1 MDFLSEQLIATDYRD
16 RLNSD
21 LQRADVCRFLVAYI
35 SEAGL
40 NSLDRP
46 ALVAALRNELSFGIS
61 SLSCACGYSPLL
73 QLQRDVGDSK
83 PRLKYFMDPLVKN
96 TDEPDGIALFHS
108 KLVYLR
114 LPHENKSVIYI
125 GSHNW
130 SGRALGPGRPRNV
143 EASIRFELEYT
154 PHHITGSDQSIA
166 SQVNRHLLSAYGKPA
181 CLPAT
186 ADNELTFEQWYEF
199 GCRNAPPS
207 PLEPVT
213 VILAVQKN
221 ADATIPDD
229 WTNLVRQGI
238 YLQALEEIEG
248 KRVRTAN
255 DKLIVMV
262 WASRSDLHAG
272 IPPILLRCRFSS
284 FNAGATSDER
294 GTNQSLSP
302 MAGFG
307 AAIYDESQLQMMQ
320 HQSKGSRSTQQIWS
334 GHDVEMYDFEF
345 RQQPT
350 DSAQIDGGV
359 QPKYQFHLEVDQIIF
374 PSGGNRSS
382 NAELLWTPESFAVAK
397 SKDDAKLERVEGYY
411 VPPDVRV
418 QILLYLTEDLL
429 IDRNHAKIW
438 PVSEY
443 DRAKEGKRVSKH
455 PLHDTFIGKD
465 AEQRRDAFYDQAK
478 RGALVA
484 ELDEQREISFQ
495 VLDER
500 KQTSKPVERVQKV
513 FTTKLAQLPQL
524 VEKALCFREFWGV
537 FSHYIGFKLIFVGR
551 FRPSLSSRICW

>member
-1 MDFLSEQLIATDYRD
+1 MEFFSEQLVASDYRD
-16 RLNSD
+16 RLNAD
-21 LQRADVCRFLVAYI
+21 LHRADLCRFLVAYI
-35 SEAGL
+35 SADGL
-40 NSLDRP
+40 NTLDRP
-46 ALVAALRNELSFGIS
+46 ALVAALRNEDSFGVS
-61 SLSCACGYSPLL
+61 SLTCACGYSPLL
-73 QLQRDVGDSK
+73 QLQRDVGDSI
-83 PRLKYFMDPLVKN
+83 PRLKYFMDPQVKN

-114 LPHENKSVIYI
+114 LPRENKSVIYL

-130 SGRALGPGRPRNV
+130 SSRALGPGRPRNV
-143 EASIRFELEYT
+143 EASIRFALDYAPE
-154 PHHITGSDQSIA
+154 HITGSDQSIA
-166 SQVNRHLLSAYGKPA
+166 SQVNRHLLAAYGKPA
-181 CLPAT
+181 CLSAT

-199 GCRNAPPS
+199 GCQNAPTS

-213 VILAVQKN
+213 VILAVQKYR
-221 ADATIPDD
+221 DGTTPDD

-248 KRVRTAN
+248 KRIRAAN

-262 WASRSDLHAG
+262 WASRSDLHSG
-272 IPPILLRCRFSS
+272 IPPILLRCRFTA

-294 GTNQSLSP
+294 GTNQSVSP

-307 AAIYDESQLQMMQ
+307 AAIYDESQLQTMQ
-320 HQSKGSRSTQQIWS
+320 DRPNGSRSTQQIWS

-374 PSGGNRSS
+374 PSGSERPYD
-382 NAELLWTPESFAVAK
+382 AELIWTPESFAVAK

-411 VPPDVRV
+411 VPPDLRV
-418 QILLYLTEDLL
+418 QIMLYLTEDLL

-443 DRAKEGKRVSKH
+443 DRAKEGKRISKH

-484 ELDEQREISFQ
+484 ELDEQREIDISVGGQ
-495 VLDER
+495 R
-500 KQTSKPVERVQKV
+500 KAKTVPVERVQKV
-513 FTTKLAQLPQL
+513 FTMKLNQL
-524 VEKALCFREFWGV
+524 EDEWRSIADR
-537 FSHYIGFKLIFVGR
+537 
-551 FRPSLSSRICW
+551 SRADSE